1 MTSQP
6 HKQGRANTDAVLAFA
21 AMGLMLVVVL
31 VAALAVLAVRIS
43 GAADGMTA
51 ADWLH
56 HPVWSTRTT
65 VAFCGMA
72 VLPLLLIAGAV
83 SLVVRGRRN
92 RKPGDD
98 MARYMSSPR
107 DIEQMSE
114 KTVLAD
120 TIRLGAAHA
129 GIGLM
134 LGWAVL
140 TRTALW
146 GTYEFSQLW
155 IMGPRAGKT
164 RHVAVRQIVQHKG
177 PVLATSNK
185 PDVHAY
191 CRGMREELGTVW
203 VQDPQDIIGE
213 SATWYWNPLSYVT
226 NVQRARKLASVFAA
240 ARTTGA
246 MKGLDPYFEPQGQRL
261 GAQLLMAAAAAKKSI
276 IDITDWLGGDEPPP
290 GVDDPVNILRAHG
303 YRAAAQNIVGIRG
316 LADDTRSSL
325 YGVAASLFSFLDD
338 PRYERWISKMGDD
351 DTRPEFLPSEFVRS
365 TDALFLASQEG
376 EGSARAITGALV
388 EAVYQAG
395 VEYAQS
401 SGGRCPT
408 PLLFLLD
415 EAANICKLPDLPD
428 WLSHAGGQGI
438 IIVTIL
444 QSAQQGSEGWG
455 EGGFKKMVGATNLM
469 VVGRGQNDAAHLRD
483 VATLIGDFEKSH
495 RSQSVGTK
503 GHRSTSTD
511 TRDHRIWTEAD
522 LRALSAGRAILM
534 AAGVRPILME
544 TRDFT
549 TEPWAD
555 KIQASV
561 DYYGSGQYRKDA
573 RALQV
578 ALSTEQAPDV
588 VDTAGDVEHTIEIE
602 RQVEEEGW

>member
-21 AMGLMLVVVL
+21 AMGLILVVVL

-43 GAADGMTA
+43 GAADGMSA

-65 VAFCGMA
+65 IAFCGMA

-98 MARYMSSPR
+98 MARYMSSR
-107 DIEQMSE
+107 KDIEQMSE

-120 TIRLGAAHA
+120 TIRLRAAHA

-146 GTYEFSQLW
+146 GTFEFSQLW
-155 IMGPRAGKT
+155 IMGTRAGKT

-191 CRGMREELGTVW
+191 CRGMREEQGTVW

-213 SATWYWNPLSYVT
+213 EATWYWNPLTYVT
-226 NVQRARKLASVFAA
+226 NAERARKLASVFAA
-240 ARTTGA
+240 ARTAGTLA
-246 MKGLDPYFEPQGQRL
+246 ATDPYFEPQGQRIA
-261 GAQLLMAAAAAKKSI
+261 AQLLLAAAVAKKPI
-276 IDITDWLGGDEPPP
+276 IDLTDWLVGDEPRP
-290 GVDDPVNILRAHG
+290 GVDDPVKILRKHG
-303 YRAAAQNIVGIRG
+303 YEAAARNLSSIRS
-316 LADDTRSSL
+316 LAEETRSSL
-325 YGVAASLFSFLDD
+325 YGVAASLFGFLDD
-338 PRYERWISKMGDD
+338 PRYVSWISKMGED
-351 DTRPEFLPSEFVRS
+351 DTRPEFLPSDFVRS

-395 VEYAQS
+395 VEYARA

-408 PLLFLLD
+408 PILFLLD

-444 QSAQQGSEGWG
+444 QSAQQGREGWG
-455 EGGFKKMVGATNLM
+455 DSGFQKMVGATNLM

-483 VATLIGDFEKSH
+483 LVALIGDYEDTH

-511 TRDHRIWTEAD
+511 VRDRRIFTEAD
-522 LRALSAGRAILM
+522 LRAMPAGRAILM

-549 TEPWAD
+549 TETWAD
-555 KIQASV
+555 KIQASI
-561 DYYGSGQYRKDA
+561 DYYGSGQHRKDA

-578 ALSTEQAPDV
+578 ALSTQQRPDV
-588 VDTAGDVEHTIEIE
+588 VDTTGDVEHTIEIE
-602 RQVEEEGW
+602 QQTEAEAW